1 MFFLLL
7 FNCQRQYN
15 NSVNGHFLAAFTD
28 EEMEALWGCSVSQ
41 KTSEYQNQ
49 YLKPSYAAS
58 KSYPGSC

>member
-15 NSVNGHFLAAFTD
+15 NSVKWAFLAAFTD
-28 EEMEALWGCSVSQ
+28 EEMEALWGALCH